1 MKGDIYMNKR
11 DLEICTHAF
20 EDNTKYEGA
29 VVPPIYQTSLY
40 TFKDFKEFSIAME
53 NQRENLVYSR
63 GLNPT
68 VKLLEDKIAALE
80 KGEMCK
86 AFGSGMGA
94 ISATMMTLL
103 KGGDHVLLVNQTY
116 GPTVELL
123 EHLHSFGITFD
134 QTSNNLHDIK
144 TAILDNTKLI
154 YIESPASMS
163 MDIADLKEIS
173 KLAKSRGILTA
184 IDNTW
189 ATPLFQKPLTLG
201 IDLVLHSLS
210 KYISGH
216 SDVVAGA
223 VIGRKELVDP
233 IFQYGH
239 QLFGS
244 MLAPQDAFLIIRG
257 LRTLPIRMKQHQDNV
272 LKVIDYLKTK
282 KEVTKIKHPSVLTG
296 EMRAVS
302 KKQLS
307 GYSGLLSFELKYGD
321 FKHIEAFMNGLTI
334 IQIGVSWGG
343 YESLAISPIKPYE
356 TGVSES
362 GFIRLAVGLEG
373 SELIIDDLEK
383 GFFALNNI
391 IRENKN

>member
-1 MKGDIYMNKR
+1 MNKN
-11 DLEICTHAF
+11 DLEICTHSF

-63 GLNPT
+63 GVNPT
-68 VKLLEDKIAALE
+68 VRLLENKLAALE

-86 AFGSGMGA
+86 AFGAGMGA

-103 KGGDHVLLVNQTY
+103 QSGDHVLLVNQTY

-123 EHLHSFGITFD
+123 QLLQSFGVEFD
-134 QTSNNLHDIK
+134 QTSNNLLDIEK
-144 TAILDNTKLI
+144 AILENTKLI
-154 YIESPASMS
+154 YIESPSSMS
-163 MDIADLKEIS
+163 MDVADLVEIS
-173 KLAKSRGILTA
+173 KLAKEHGILTA

-201 IDLVLHSLS
+201 IDLVIHSLS

-223 VIGRKELVDP
+223 VIGRRELIDP

-244 MLAPQDAFLIIRG
+244 TLAPQDAFLILRG
-257 LRTLPIRMKQHQDNV
+257 LRTLPLRMKQHQENV
-272 LKVIDYLKTK
+272 LNVIDYLKTQE
-282 KEVTKIKHPSVLTG
+282 EVTEIHHPSVLTG
-296 EMRAVS
+296 NMRAVS
-302 KKQLS
+302 DKQLS
-307 GYSGLLSFELKYGD
+307 GYSGLLSFNIKHGD
-321 FKHIEAFMNGLTI
+321 FQHIEAFMNALTI

-343 YESLAISPIKPYE
+343 YESLAISPIKHHE
-356 TGVSES
+356 TGICKS

-373 SELIIDDLEK
+373 SDLIIEDLCRGFEALQNVSEK
-383 GFFALNNI
+383 
-391 IRENKN
+391 